1 MGIKTIL
8 TITRGVCIALT
19 VIPPAV
25 DGATIIAKGTAK
37 FIKDKVDNSNK
48 FQDFNKD
55 FNLRREGVQTVDYTE
70 V

>member
-25 DGATIIAKGTAK
+25 EGATIIAKGTAK
-37 FIKDKVDNSNK
+37 FIKDKVDK
-48 FQDFNKD
+48 WGDK
-55 FNLRREGVQTVDYTE
+55 
-70 V
+70 

>member
-8 TITRGVCIALT
+8 TITKGVCIALT

-25 DGATIIAKGTAK
+25 EGATIIAKGTAK

-48 FQDFNKD
+48 FQDF
-55 FNLRREGVQTVDYTE
+55 
-70 V
+70 